1 MSFFKKKNRKDLP
14 ALTKDSLLMY
24 KRVWLTYVAPKWKML
39 ALSVVLMLVASS
51 FDALLVSQLKPVFD
65 KVFID
70 KNREM
75 LGRIGLIILGLYFLK
90 GVFSYSQSLVMTKLS
105 IGVIRGMQ
113 FDVFKKLLA
122 MDNKFY
128 QKHTLGEILT
138 RFGSDVAT
146 VQGAVLGSLTTF
158 VRDSASVF
166 FLVLLMFWQSFEMAC
181 VVFFVFPAAIW
192 PIIIFGKKMR
202 LKFRK
207 NREVDERFFDQV
219 TQTFKSIKIV
229 KSYCTEELEFEN
241 AKKTIYAQNK
251 LQFSMAILNALQHPL
266 TEFVG
271 GVGMAATLAYGGYKI
286 TAGEM
291 SAGNFMV
298 FLLAIVAA
306 YKPMKNLGTLHM
318 TLQQGIVSMQRLF
331 SMLDI
336 VPEIRNKPD
345 AKPLTVTAG
354 RLEMNHIRFSYDD
367 GGNPVLKDVSVVC
380 EPNQTIAF
388 VGHSGSGKSTMIN
401 FIPRFY
407 DPDEGDVVIDGQ
419 NVKDVTLESLRQQT
433 AYVSQDVI
441 LFKDSIKNNIRYG
454 MPDATDEQVVA
465 AAKAAAAHD
474 FIMGTENGYDTVL
487 GEQGSGL
494 SGGQRQMISIA
505 RAMLKN
511 APILLLDE
519 ATAALDSKSESIV
532 QNSLERLMTNRT
544 TVVIAHRLS
553 TIINAD
559 RIYVFNEGEIVE
571 QGTHEEL
578 VALDGVYA
586 QMYRIQYKKRD
597 GQPA

>member
-1 MSFFKKKNRKDLP
+1 MAFFKKKNKDLP
-14 ALTKDSLLMY
+14 ALNKENILMY
-24 KRVWLTYVAPKWKML
+24 KRVWMTYVAPKWKML
-39 ALSVVLMLVASS
+39 ALSIVLMLIASS
-51 FDALLVSQLKPVFD
+51 FDALLVSQLKPIFD

-70 KNREM
+70 KNRQM
-75 LGRIGLIILGLYFLK
+75 LGHIGLIILALYFLK

-105 IGVIRGMQ
+105 IGVIRDMQ
-113 FDVFKKLLA
+113 YDVFKKLIY
-122 MDNKFY
+122 MDNKFF
-128 QKHTLGEILT
+128 QSHTLGEILT
-138 RFGSDVAT
+138 RFGSDVST

-166 FLVLLMFWQSFEMAC
+166 FLVLLMFFQSFEMAC

-192 PIIIFGKKMR
+192 PIVIFGKKMR
-202 LKFRK
+202 KKFK
-207 NREVDERFFDQV
+207 KSREVGEGFFDQI

-229 KSYCTEELEFEN
+229 KSYCTEQLEFN
-241 AKKTIYAQNK
+241 GVKKTIEVQNK
-251 LQFSMAILNALQHPL
+251 LQFSMAVINALQHPL
-266 TEFVG
+266 MEFVG
-271 GVGMAATLAYGGYKI
+271 GVGMAATLGYGGYKI
-286 TAGEM
+286 TAGTM
-291 SAGNFMV
+291 TAGNFMV

-306 YKPMKNLGTLHM
+306 YKPMKNLATLHM
-318 TLQQGIVSMQRLF
+318 TLQQGVVSMQRLF
-331 SMLDI
+331 AMLDI
-336 VPEIRNKPD
+336 VPSIRDKAD
-345 AKPLTVTAG
+345 AKPLEITTG
-354 RLEMNHIRFSYDD
+354 RIDMNRLSFSYD
-367 GGNPVLKDVSVVC
+367 GERPVLKNATVHC
-380 EPNQTIAF
+380 EPNQTVAF

-407 DPDEGDVVIDGQ
+407 DPDAGEVLIDGQ
-419 NVKDVTLESLRQQT
+419 NVKDVTLESLRKQT

-441 LFKDSIKNNIRYG
+441 LFHDTIKNNIRYG
-454 MPDATDEQVVA
+454 TPDATDEQIVA

-474 FIMGTENGYDTVL
+474 FIMGMEDGYDTVL

-519 ATAALDSKSESIV
+519 ATAALDSKSESVV
-532 QNSLERLMTNRT
+532 QNSLEQLMKNRT

-559 RIYVFNEGEIVE
+559 RIYVFDEGEIVE
-571 QGTHEEL
+571 QGTHAEL

-586 QMYRIQYKKRD
+586 QMYRIQYRK
-597 GQPA
+597 AE

>member
-1 MSFFKKKNRKDLP
+1 MAFFKKKNKDLP
-14 ALTKDSLLMY
+14 ALNKENILMY
-24 KRVWLTYVAPKWKML
+24 KRVWMTYVAPKWKML
-39 ALSVVLMLVASS
+39 TLSIVLMLIASS
-51 FDALLVSQLKPVFD
+51 FDALLVSQLKPIFD
-65 KVFID
+65 KVFIA

-75 LGRIGLIILGLYFLK
+75 LGRIGLVILALYFLK

-105 IGVIRGMQ
+105 IGVIRDMQ
-113 FDVFKKLLA
+113 YDVFKKLIY
-122 MDNKFY
+122 MDNKFF
-128 QKHTLGEILT
+128 QTHTLGEILT

-166 FLVLLMFWQSFEMAC
+166 FLILLMFFQSFEMAC

-192 PIIIFGKKMR
+192 PIVVFGKKMR
-202 LKFRK
+202 KKFK
-207 NREVDERFFDQV
+207 KSREVGEGFFDQI

-229 KSYCTEELEFEN
+229 KSYCTEQLEFDGV
-241 AKKTIYAQNK
+241 KKTIEVQNK
-251 LQFSMAILNALQHPL
+251 LQFSMAVINALQHPL
-266 TEFVG
+266 MEFVG
-271 GVGMAATLAYGGYKI
+271 GVGMAATLGYGGYKI
-286 TAGEM
+286 TSGTM
-291 SAGNFMV
+291 TPGNFMV

-306 YKPMKNLGTLHM
+306 YKPMKNLATLHM
-318 TLQQGIVSMQRLF
+318 TLQQGVVSMQRLF

-336 VPEIRNKPD
+336 VPAICDKPD
-345 AKPLTVTAG
+345 ACPLKITTG
-354 RLEMNHIRFSYDD
+354 RFEMNHISFSYD
-367 GGNPVLKDVSVVC
+367 GEHPVLKDVTVHC

-407 DPDEGDVVIDGQ
+407 DPDVGEVLIDGQ
-419 NVKDVTLESLRQQT
+419 NVKDVTLESLRKQT

-441 LFKDSIKNNIRYG
+441 LFHDTIKNNIRYG
-454 MPDATDEQVVA
+454 MPDATDDQIVA

-474 FIMGTENGYDTVL
+474 FIMTLENGYDTVL

-511 APILLLDE
+511 APVLLLDE

-532 QNSLERLMTNRT
+532 QNSLERLMKNRT

-571 QGTHEEL
+571 QGTHAEL

-586 QMYRIQYKKRD
+586 QMYRIQYRK
-597 GQPA
+597 AE

>member
-1 MSFFKKKNRKDLP
+1 MAFFKKKNKDLP
-14 ALTKDSLLMY
+14 ALNKENILMY
-24 KRVWLTYVAPKWKML
+24 KRVWMAYVAPKWKML
-39 ALSVVLMLVASS
+39 ALSIVLMLIASS
-51 FDALLVSQLKPVFD
+51 FDALLVSQLKPIFD
-65 KVFID
+65 KVFIA

-75 LGRIGLIILGLYFLK
+75 LGRIGLIILALYFLK

-105 IGVIRGMQ
+105 IGVIRDMQ
-113 FDVFKKLLA
+113 YDVFKKLIY
-122 MDNKFY
+122 MDNKFF
-128 QKHTLGEILT
+128 QTHTLGEILT

-166 FLVLLMFWQSFEMAC
+166 FLVLLMFFQSFEMAC

-192 PIIIFGKKMR
+192 PIVVFGKKMR
-202 LKFRK
+202 KKFK
-207 NREVDERFFDQV
+207 KSREVGEGFFDQI

-229 KSYCTEELEFEN
+229 KSYCTEQLEFDGV
-241 AKKTIYAQNK
+241 KKTIEVQNK
-251 LQFSMAILNALQHPL
+251 LQFSMAVINALQHPL
-266 TEFVG
+266 MEFVG
-271 GVGMAATLAYGGYKI
+271 GVGMAATLGYGGYKI
-286 TAGEM
+286 TSGTM
-291 SAGNFMV
+291 TPGNFMV

-306 YKPMKNLGTLHM
+306 YKPMKNLATLHM
-318 TLQQGIVSMQRLF
+318 TLQQGVVSMQRLF

-336 VPEIRNKPD
+336 VPAICDKPD
-345 AKPLTVTAG
+345 AKPLKISTG
-354 RLEMNHIRFSYDD
+354 RFDMNRISFSYD
-367 GGNPVLKDVSVVC
+367 GEHPVLKDVTVHC

-407 DPDEGDVVIDGQ
+407 DPDAGEVLIDGQ
-419 NVKDVTLESLRQQT
+419 NVKDVTLESLRKQT

-441 LFKDSIKNNIRYG
+441 LFHDTIKNNIRYG
-454 MPDATDEQVVA
+454 MPDATDDQIVA

-474 FIMGTENGYDTVL
+474 FIMTLENGYDTVL

-532 QNSLERLMTNRT
+532 QNSLERLMKNRT

-571 QGTHEEL
+571 QGTHAEL

-586 QMYRIQYKKRD
+586 QMYRIQYRK
-597 GQPA
+597 AE

>member
-1 MSFFKKKNRKDLP
+1 MSFFKKKRSKDLP
-14 ALTKDSLLMY
+14 PITKDSLLMY

-39 ALSVVLMLVASS
+39 TLSIVLMLVASS

-65 KVFID
+65 EVFLD

-122 MDNKFY
+122 MDNRFY

-166 FLVLLMFWQSFEMAC
+166 FLVVLMFLQSFEMAC

-192 PIIIFGKKMR
+192 PIVIFGKKMR
-202 LKFRK
+202 RKFQK
-207 NREVDERFFDQV
+207 NREVDEKFFDQV

-229 KSYCTEELEFEN
+229 KSYCTEDLEFNN
-241 AKKTIYAQNK
+241 AKETIYKQNK
-251 LQFSMAILNALQHPL
+251 LQFSMAIINALQHPL

-286 TAGEM
+286 TAGQM

-306 YKPMKNLGTLHM
+306 YKPMKQLATLHM

-336 VPEIRNKPD
+336 VPDVRDKPD
-345 AKPLTVTAG
+345 AKPLVIRHG
-354 RLEMNHIRFSYDD
+354 RLEMKHIVFSYD
-367 GGNPVLKDVSVVC
+367 GEHPVLKDVSVVC

-407 DPDEGDVVIDGQ
+407 DPDEGEVLIDGQ
-419 NVKDVTLESLRQQT
+419 NVKDVTLESLRKQT

-511 APILLLDE
+511 APVLLLDE

-532 QNSLERLMTNRT
+532 QNSLEQLMKNRST
-544 TVVIAHRLS
+544 IVIAHRLS

-559 RIYVFNEGEIVE
+559 RIYVFNEGEIAE

-578 VALDGVYA
+578 VALDGIYA

>member
-1 MSFFKKKNRKDLP
+1 MSFFKKKRSKDLP
-14 ALTKDSLLMY
+14 PITKDSLLMY

-39 ALSVVLMLVASS
+39 TLSIVLMLIASS

-65 KVFID
+65 EVFLD

-122 MDNKFY
+122 MDNRFY

-166 FLVLLMFWQSFEMAC
+166 FLVVLMFLQSLEMAC

-192 PIIIFGKKMR
+192 PIVIFGKKMR
-202 LKFRK
+202 RKFQK
-207 NREVDERFFDQV
+207 NREVDEKFFDQV

-229 KSYCTEELEFEN
+229 KSYCTEDLEFNN
-241 AKKTIYAQNK
+241 AKETIYKQNK
-251 LQFSMAILNALQHPL
+251 LQFSMAIINALQHPL

-271 GVGMAATLAYGGYKI
+271 GVGMTATLAYGGYKI
-286 TAGEM
+286 TAGQM

-306 YKPMKNLGTLHM
+306 YKPMKQLATLHM

-336 VPEIRNKPD
+336 VPDVRDKPD
-345 AKPLTVTAG
+345 AKPLVIRNG
-354 RLEMNHIRFSYDD
+354 RLEMKHIVFSYD
-367 GGNPVLKDVSVVC
+367 GEHPVLKDVSVVC

-407 DPDEGDVVIDGQ
+407 DPDEGEVLIDGQ
-419 NVKDVTLESLRQQT
+419 NVKDVTLESLRKQT

-511 APILLLDE
+511 APVLLLDE
-519 ATAALDSKSESIV
+519 ATAALDSKSESVV
-532 QNSLERLMTNRT
+532 QNSLEQLMKNRST
-544 TVVIAHRLS
+544 IVIAHRLS

-559 RIYVFNEGEIVE
+559 RIYVFNEGEIAE

-578 VALDGVYA
+578 VALDGIYA

>member
-1 MSFFKKKNRKDLP
+1 MAFFKKKNKDLP
-14 ALTKDSLLMY
+14 ALNKENILMY
-24 KRVWLTYVAPKWKML
+24 KRVWMTYVAPKWKML
-39 ALSVVLMLVASS
+39 TLSIVLMLIASS
-51 FDALLVSQLKPVFD
+51 FDALLVSQLKPIFD
-65 KVFID
+65 KVFIA

-75 LGRIGLIILGLYFLK
+75 LGRIGLVILALYFLK

-105 IGVIRGMQ
+105 IGVIRDMQ
-113 FDVFKKLLA
+113 YDVFKKLIY
-122 MDNKFY
+122 MDNKFF
-128 QKHTLGEILT
+128 QTHTLGEILT

-166 FLVLLMFWQSFEMAC
+166 FLILLMFFQSFEMAC

-192 PIIIFGKKMR
+192 PIVVFGKKMR
-202 LKFRK
+202 KKFK
-207 NREVDERFFDQV
+207 KSREVGEGFFDQI

-229 KSYCTEELEFEN
+229 KSYCTEQLEFDGV
-241 AKKTIYAQNK
+241 KKTIEVQNK
-251 LQFSMAILNALQHPL
+251 LQFSMAVINALQHPL
-266 TEFVG
+266 MEFVG
-271 GVGMAATLAYGGYKI
+271 GVGMAATLGYGGYKI
-286 TAGEM
+286 TSGTM
-291 SAGNFMV
+291 TPGNFMV

-306 YKPMKNLGTLHM
+306 YKPMKNLATLHM
-318 TLQQGIVSMQRLF
+318 TLQQGVVSMQRLF

-336 VPEIRNKPD
+336 VPAICDKPD
-345 AKPLTVTAG
+345 ACPLKITTG
-354 RLEMNHIRFSYDD
+354 RFEMNHISFSYD
-367 GGNPVLKDVSVVC
+367 GEHPVLKDVTVHC

-407 DPDEGDVVIDGQ
+407 DPDAGEVLIDGQ
-419 NVKDVTLESLRQQT
+419 NVKDVTLESLRKQT

-441 LFKDSIKNNIRYG
+441 LFHDTIKNNIRYG
-454 MPDATDEQVVA
+454 MPDATDDQIVA

-474 FIMGTENGYDTVL
+474 FIMTLENGYDTVL

-511 APILLLDE
+511 ALVLLLDE

-532 QNSLERLMTNRT
+532 QNSLERLMKNRT

-571 QGTHEEL
+571 QGTHAEL

-586 QMYRIQYKKRD
+586 QMYRIQYRK
-597 GQPA
+597 AE

>member
-1 MSFFKKKNRKDLP
+1 MAFFKKKNKDLP
-14 ALTKDSLLMY
+14 ALNKENILMY
-24 KRVWLTYVAPKWKML
+24 KRVWMTYVAPKWKML
-39 ALSVVLMLVASS
+39 TLSIVLMLIASS
-51 FDALLVSQLKPVFD
+51 FDALLVSQLKPIFD
-65 KVFID
+65 KVFIA

-75 LGRIGLIILGLYFLK
+75 LGRIGLVILALYFLK

-105 IGVIRGMQ
+105 IGVIRDMQ
-113 FDVFKKLLA
+113 YDVFKKLIY
-122 MDNKFY
+122 MDNKFF
-128 QKHTLGEILT
+128 QTHTLGEILT

-166 FLVLLMFWQSFEMAC
+166 FLILLMFFQSFEMAC

-192 PIIIFGKKMR
+192 PIVVFGKKMR
-202 LKFRK
+202 KKFK
-207 NREVDERFFDQV
+207 KSREVGEGFFDQI

-229 KSYCTEELEFEN
+229 KSYCTEQLEFDGV
-241 AKKTIYAQNK
+241 KKTIEVQNK
-251 LQFSMAILNALQHPL
+251 LQFSMAVINALQHPL
-266 TEFVG
+266 MEFVG
-271 GVGMAATLAYGGYKI
+271 GVGMAATLGYGGYKI
-286 TAGEM
+286 TSGTM
-291 SAGNFMV
+291 TPGNFMV

-306 YKPMKNLGTLHM
+306 YKPMKNLATLHM
-318 TLQQGIVSMQRLF
+318 TLQQGVVSMQRLF

-336 VPEIRNKPD
+336 VPAICDNPD
-345 AKPLTVTAG
+345 ACPLKITTG
-354 RLEMNHIRFSYDD
+354 RFEMNHISFSYD
-367 GGNPVLKDVSVVC
+367 GEHPVLKDVTVHC

-407 DPDEGDVVIDGQ
+407 DPDAGEVLIDGQ
-419 NVKDVTLESLRQQT
+419 NVKDVTLESLRKQT

-441 LFKDSIKNNIRYG
+441 LFHDTIKNNIRYG
-454 MPDATDEQVVA
+454 MPDATDDQIVA

-474 FIMGTENGYDTVL
+474 FIMTLENGYDTVL

-511 APILLLDE
+511 APVLLLDE

-532 QNSLERLMTNRT
+532 QNSLERLMKNRT

-571 QGTHEEL
+571 QGTHAEL

-586 QMYRIQYKKRD
+586 QMYRIQYRK
-597 GQPA
+597 AE

>member
-1 MSFFKKKNRKDLP
+1 MSFFKKKRSKDLP
-14 ALTKDSLLMY
+14 PITKDSLLMY

-39 ALSVVLMLVASS
+39 TLSIVLMLIASS

-65 KVFID
+65 EVFLD

-122 MDNKFY
+122 MDNRFY

-166 FLVLLMFWQSFEMAC
+166 FLVVLMFLQSLEMAC

-192 PIIIFGKKMR
+192 PIVIFGKKMR
-202 LKFRK
+202 RKFQK
-207 NREVDERFFDQV
+207 NREVDEKFFDQV

-229 KSYCTEELEFEN
+229 KSYCTEDLEFNN
-241 AKKTIYAQNK
+241 AKETIYKQNK
-251 LQFSMAILNALQHPL
+251 LQFSMAIINALQHPL

-286 TAGEM
+286 TAGQM

-306 YKPMKNLGTLHM
+306 YKPMKQLATLHM

-336 VPEIRNKPD
+336 VPDVRDKPD
-345 AKPLTVTAG
+345 AKPLVIRNG
-354 RLEMNHIRFSYDD
+354 RLEMKHIVFSYD
-367 GGNPVLKDVSVVC
+367 GEHPVLKDVSVVC

-407 DPDEGDVVIDGQ
+407 DPDEGEVLIDGQ
-419 NVKDVTLESLRQQT
+419 NVKDVTLESLRKQT

-474 FIMGTENGYDTVL
+474 
-487 GEQGSGL
+487 
-494 SGGQRQMISIA
+494 
-505 RAMLKN
+505 
-511 APILLLDE
+511 
-519 ATAALDSKSESIV
+519 
-532 QNSLERLMTNRT
+532 
-544 TVVIAHRLS
+544 
-553 TIINAD
+553 
-559 RIYVFNEGEIVE
+559 
-571 QGTHEEL
+571 
-578 VALDGVYA
+578 
-586 QMYRIQYKKRD
+586 
-597 GQPA
+597 